1 MDASEQQVRPNL
13 RAGATSLASPP
24 AVASHDEIV
33 ADIAAQIR
41 ARAGSGEPLHIEK
54 GGVHHFVP
62 LAGDRR
68 FVGRPVDVSR
78 LNRVLE
84 IDPGRRRCVVEPGV
98 TFGALVRATLA
109 HGLIPT
115 VVPELEG
122 ITAGGAVAGCS
133 VESMSWRYGGFHD
146 SCEEYELV
154 SGAGEVLTVSRQR
167 DPQLFHMM
175 HGSYGTLAILT
186 RLSFELVPATRYVRL
201 EYRRFSTIES
211 FEAEL
216 RARIAAGDH
225 PFIDAIVHGPEE
237 LVLCLG
243 SFVATAPYVSDYRWL
258 DIYYK
263 STRTRSEDYLTT
275 EDYCF
280 RYDAECHWLTRTVR
294 PLEWKPVR
302 FAVGKLFLGSTNLIR
317 WSKRLERLLAL
328 KKRPDVVVD
337 VFVPSRRLRE
347 FFEWYK
353 RGLAF
358 YPLWLV
364 PYRIAEPYPWIAPG
378 HAAGFADD
386 LFIDCA
392 VYGKQN
398 GDPAVDWSQAL
409 EEKTYELGG
418 IKTLISRN
426 HHTREKFWQIYG
438 KDAYDAAKSRL
449 DPHALFPSL
458 YEKFHRT

>member
-1 MDASEQQVRPNL
+1 VTSRVSQQ
-13 RAGATSLASPP
+13 AHS
-24 AVASHDEIV
+24 SHDEIV
-33 ADIAAQIR
+33 AEIAAQMR
-41 ARAGSGEPLHIEK
+41 ERTGRGEAAHIQK

-62 LAGDRR
+62 LTRDRR
-68 FVGRPVDVSR
+68 FAGRPVDVSR

-84 IDPGRRRCVVEPGV
+84 IDPSRRRCVAEPGI
-98 TFGALVRATLA
+98 TFGELVRATLA

-154 SGAGEVLTVSRQR
+154 SGAGEVLTVSREYE
-167 DPQLFHMM
+167 PHLFHMM

-186 RLSFELVPATRYVRL
+186 RLSFTLVPAKRYVRL
-201 EYRRFSTIES
+201 EHRKFLTVEA

-216 RARIAAGDH
+216 RARIAAGDY
-225 PFIDAIVHGPEE
+225 PFIDGIVHGPDE

-243 SFVATAPYVSDYRWL
+243 TFAEDVPYTSDYRWL
-258 DIYYK
+258 DIFYK

-275 EDYCF
+275 EAYCF
-280 RYDAECHWLTRTVR
+280 RYDTECHWLTRTVP

-317 WSKRLERLLAL
+317 WSKRLAPLLSL
-328 KKRPDVVVD
+328 KKRPDVLVD
-337 VFVPSRRLRE
+337 VFVPSRRLRD
-347 FFEWYK
+347 FYAWYT

-364 PYRIAEPYPWIAPG
+364 PYRIAVPYPWIAPS
-378 HAAGFADD
+378 HAAGFGDD

-392 VYGKQN
+392 VYGKPN
-398 GDPAVDWSQAL
+398 GDPAIDWSQAL
-409 EEKTYELGG
+409 EDKTYELGG

-426 HHTREKFWQIYG
+426 HHTPEKFWQIYNKNG
-438 KDAYDAAKSRL
+438 YDAAKSRL
-449 DPHALFPSL
+449 DPNAVFPSL
-458 YEKFHRT
+458 YERFHQPRT

>member
-1 MDASEQQVRPNL
+1 MDAVEQQVTPSRRVGVTLLESHADP
-13 RAGATSLASPP
+13 
-24 AVASHDEIV
+24 SHDQIV
-33 ADIAAQIR
+33 ADIAAQMR
-41 ARAGSGEPLHIEK
+41 ARSGRGEPLHIQK

-62 LAGDRR
+62 LARDRR

-84 IDPGRRRCVVEPGV
+84 IDASARRCVAEPGI
-98 TFGALVRATLA
+98 TFGELVRATLA

-146 SCEEYELV
+146 SCEEYELI
-154 SGAGEVLTVSRQR
+154 SGVGEILTVSRQR

-186 RLSFELVPATRYVRL
+186 RLNFALVPAKRYVRL
-201 EYRRFSTIES
+201 EYRTFATLDS

-216 RARIAAGDH
+216 RARVAAGDY
-225 PFIDAIVHGPEE
+225 PFIDGIVHGPDE

-243 SFVATAPYVSDYRWL
+243 SFVDDAPYISDYRWL

-263 STRTRSEDYLTT
+263 STRTRRDDYLTT

-280 RYDAECHWLTRTVR
+280 RYDTECHWLTRTVP

-317 WSKRLERLLAL
+317 WSKRLAPLLSL

-337 VFVPSRRLRE
+337 VFVPSRRLGE
-347 FFEWYK
+347 FFEWYT

-364 PYRIAEPYPWIAPG
+364 PYRIAAPYPWIAPS
-378 HAAGFADD
+378 HAAGFGDD

-392 VYGKQN
+392 VYGKSN
-398 GDPAVDWSQAL
+398 GDPAIDWSQAL
-409 EEKTYELGG
+409 EAKTYELGG

-426 HHTREKFWQIYG
+426 HHTPEKFWQIYD
-438 KDAYDAAKSRL
+438 KNAYDAAKSRL
-449 DPHALFPSL
+449 DPNALFPSL
-458 YEKFHRT
+458 YEKFHRM

>member
-1 MDASEQQVRPNL
+1 MTASAPATVREGHHAPVTSHL
-13 RAGATSLASPP
+13 QDSHDQIVAEVAAQMRERAGRRES
-24 AVASHDEIV
+24 VHVD
-33 ADIAAQIR
+33 
-41 ARAGSGEPLHIEK
+41 K

-62 LAGDRR
+62 LPGDRR
-68 FVGRPVDVSR
+68 FGGRPLDVSR
-78 LNRVLE
+78 LNRVLA
-84 IDPGRRRCVVEPGV
+84 IDPSTRCCVAEPGV

-122 ITAGGAVAGCS
+122 ITAGGAVAGCA

-146 SCEEYELV
+146 SCTEYELV
-154 SGAGEVLTVSRQR
+154 SGAGEVLTVSRER
-167 DPQLFHMM
+167 EPQLFHMI

-186 RLSFELVPATRYVRL
+186 RLCFELVPAKRYVRL
-201 EYRRFSTIES
+201 EYRRFSTIAT

-216 RARIAAGDH
+216 RARIAAGAY
-225 PFIDAIVHGPEE
+225 PFIDAIAHGPDE

-243 SFVATAPYVSDYRWL
+243 QFVDTPPYVSNYRWL
-258 DIYYK
+258 DIFYK
-263 STRTRSEDYLTT
+263 STLNRQEDFLPTA
-275 EDYCF
+275 DYCF
-280 RYDAECHWLTRTVR
+280 RYDTECHWLTRTMP

-302 FAVGKLFLGSTNLIR
+302 FAVGKFVLGSTNLIR
-317 WSKRLERLLAL
+317 WSERLEPLLRL

-337 VFVPSRRLRE
+337 VFVPSRRLRD
-347 FFEWYK
+347 FFAWYT

-364 PYRIAEPYPWIAPG
+364 PYRIAEPYPWIAPA
-378 HAAGFADD
+378 HAARFDDD

-392 VYGKQN
+392 VYGKPN
-398 GDPAVDWSQAL
+398 NDPAIDWSQAL
-409 EEKTYELGG
+409 EDKTYELGG

-426 HHTREKFWQIYG
+426 HHTREKFWQIY
-438 KDAYDAAKSRL
+438 DQQRYDAAKSRL
-449 DPHALFPSL
+449 DPNAVFPSL

>member
-1 MDASEQQVRPNL
+1 MSPDDAHDR
-13 RAGATSLASPP
+13 T
-24 AVASHDEIV
+24 VAE
-33 ADIAAQIR
+33 IAAQAR
-41 ARAGSGEPLHIEK
+41 ERAGRGEPVHIQK

-62 LAGDRR
+62 FVRDRR
-68 FVGRPVDVSR
+68 FEGRPIDVSR

-84 IDPGRRRCVVEPGV
+84 IDPLRRRCVAEPGV
-98 TFGALVRATLA
+98 TFAELVRATLA

-146 SCEEYELV
+146 ACEEYELV
-154 SGAGEVLTVSRQR
+154 SGAGEVLTVSPEHE
-167 DPQLFHMM
+167 PQLFHMV

-186 RLSFELVPATRYVRL
+186 RLSFALVPAKRYVRL
-201 EYRRFSTIES
+201 EYRRFSTIEA
-211 FEAEL
+211 FDAAL
-216 RARIAAGDH
+216 RACIAAGEY
-225 PFIDAIVHGPEE
+225 PFIDGIAHGPDE

-243 SFVATAPYVSDYRWL
+243 TFADAAPYTSDYRWL

-263 STRTRSEDYLTT
+263 STRVRSEDYLTT

-280 RYDAECHWLTRTVR
+280 RYDTECHWLTRTVP

-317 WSKRLERLLAL
+317 WSKRLAPVLAL
-328 KKRPDVVVD
+328 KARPDVVVD
-337 VFVPSRRLRE
+337 VFVPSRRLRD
-347 FFEWYK
+347 FFAWYT

-364 PYRIAEPYPWIAPG
+364 PYRIPTPYPWIAPA
-378 HAAGFADD
+378 HAAGFGDD

-392 VYGKQN
+392 VYGKSN
-398 GDPAVDWSQAL
+398 GDPSIDWSQAL
-409 EEKTYELGG
+409 EEETYALGG

-426 HHTREKFWQIYG
+426 HHTPERFWQIY
-438 KDAYDAAKSRL
+438 DQHAYETAKSRL
-449 DPHALFPSL
+449 DPHGVFPSL
-458 YEKFHRT
+458 YEKFHRS

>member
-1 MDASEQQVRPNL
+1 
-13 RAGATSLASPP
+13 
-24 AVASHDEIV
+24 VAE
-33 ADIAAQIR
+33 IAAQIR
-41 ARAGSGEPLHIEK
+41 MRAGHGEAVHIEK

-62 LAGDRR
+62 LVGDRR
-68 FVGRPVDVSR
+68 FAGRPVDVSG

-84 IDPGRRRCVVEPGV
+84 IDPRRRRCVAEPGV
-98 TFGALVRATLA
+98 TFGELVRTTLP

-122 ITAGGAVAGCS
+122 ITVGGAVAGCS

-146 SCEEYELV
+146 ACEEYELV
-154 SGAGEVLTVSRQR
+154 SGLGEVLTVSPQR
-167 DPQLFHMM
+167 DPHLFHMM

-186 RLSFELVPATRYVRL
+186 RLSFALVPATRYVRL
-201 EYRRFSTIES
+201 EYRKLSTVEA

-216 RARIAAGDH
+216 RACIAAGDH
-225 PFIDAIVHGPEE
+225 PFIDGIVHAPDE

-243 SFVATAPYVSDYRWL
+243 TFADAAPYTSDYRSL
-258 DIYYK
+258 GIYYK

-280 RYDAECHWLTRTVR
+280 RYDTECHWLTRSVP
-294 PLEWKPVR
+294 PLEWKAVR

-317 WSKRLERLLAL
+317 WSKRLERVLAL

-347 FFEWYK
+347 FFDWYA
-353 RGLAF
+353 RGLAY

-364 PYRIAEPYPWIAPG
+364 PYRIAAPYPWIAPS

-392 VYGKQN
+392 VYGKRN
-398 GDPAVDWSQAL
+398 GDPAIDWSQAL

-426 HHTREKFWQIYG
+426 HHTREKFWQIYN
-438 KDAYDAAKSRL
+438 KTAYDAAKSRL
-449 DPHALFPSL
+449 DPNAVFASL
-458 YEKFHRT
+458 YEKFHRM

>member
-1 MDASEQQVRPNL
+1 MSPDDAHDR
-13 RAGATSLASPP
+13 T
-24 AVASHDEIV
+24 VAE
-33 ADIAAQIR
+33 IAAQVR
-41 ARAGSGEPLHIEK
+41 ERAGRGEPVHIQK

-62 LAGDRR
+62 FVRDRR
-68 FVGRPVDVSR
+68 FEGRPIDVSR

-84 IDPGRRRCVVEPGV
+84 IDPLRRRCVAEPGV
-98 TFGALVRATLA
+98 TFAELVRATLA

-146 SCEEYELV
+146 ACEEYELV
-154 SGAGEVLTVSRQR
+154 SGAGEVLTVSPEHE
-167 DPQLFHMM
+167 PQLFHMI

-186 RLSFELVPATRYVRL
+186 RLSFALVPAKRYVRL
-201 EYRRFSTIES
+201 EYRRFSTIEA
-211 FEAEL
+211 FDAAL
-216 RARIAAGDH
+216 RACIAAGDH
-225 PFIDAIVHGPEE
+225 PFIDGIAHGPDE

-243 SFVATAPYVSDYRWL
+243 TFAYAAPYTSDYRWL

-263 STRTRSEDYLTT
+263 STRVRSEDYLTT

-280 RYDAECHWLTRTVR
+280 RYDTECHWLTSTVP

-317 WSKRLERLLAL
+317 WSKRLAPVLAL
-328 KKRPDVVVD
+328 KTRPDVVVD
-337 VFVPSRRLRE
+337 VFVPSRRLRD
-347 FFEWYK
+347 FFAWYT

-364 PYRIAEPYPWIAPG
+364 PYRMAAPYPWIAPA
-378 HAAGFADD
+378 HAAGFGDD

-392 VYGKQN
+392 VYGKSN
-398 GDPAVDWSQAL
+398 GDPSIDWSQAL
-409 EEKTYELGG
+409 EEQTYALGG

-426 HHTREKFWQIYG
+426 HHTPEGFWHIYD
-438 KDAYDAAKSRL
+438 KHAYETAKSRL
-449 DPHALFPSL
+449 DPHGVFPSL

>member
-1 MDASEQQVRPNL
+1 VRPSHG
-13 RAGATSLASPP
+13 AGATSLSSRSAYT
-24 AVASHDEIV
+24 SHDQIV
-33 ADIAAQIR
+33 AEIAAQFR
-41 ARAGSGEPLHIEK
+41 ARSGDGAPMHIDK

-62 LAGDRR
+62 LPRDRR
-68 FVGRPVDVSR
+68 FAGRRVDVSR

-84 IDPGRRRCVVEPGV
+84 IDPRARRCVAEPGIM
-98 TFGALVRATLA
+98 FGELVRATLA

-154 SGAGEVLTVSRQR
+154 SGLGEVLTVSRQR
-167 DPQLFHMM
+167 DPHLFHMM

-186 RLSFELVPATRYVRL
+186 RLSFELVPAKRYVRL
-201 EYRRFSTIES
+201 EYRKFSTIES

-216 RARIAAGDH
+216 RARIAARDY
-225 PFIDAIVHGPEE
+225 PFIDAIVHGPGE

-243 SFVATAPYVSDYRWL
+243 TFVDEAPYTSDYRWL
-258 DIYYK
+258 GIYYK

-280 RYDAECHWLTRTVR
+280 RYDTECHWLTGTVP

-317 WSKRLERLLAL
+317 WSKRLEPVLSL
-328 KKRPDVVVD
+328 KRRPDVVVD

-347 FFEWYK
+347 FFEWYTG
-353 RGLAF
+353 GLAF

-364 PYRIAEPYPWIAPG
+364 PYRIPTPYPWIAPS
-378 HAAGFADD
+378 HAAGFGDD

-392 VYGKQN
+392 VYGKRN
-398 GDPAVDWSQAL
+398 GDPAIDWSQAL

-426 HHTREKFWQIYG
+426 HHTREKFWQIFN

-449 DPHALFPSL
+449 DPNAVFPSL

>member
-1 MDASEQQVRPNL
+1 MTSHVSQQAR
-13 RAGATSLASPP
+13 S
-24 AVASHDEIV
+24 SHDQIV
-33 ADIAAQIR
+33 AEIAAQMR
-41 ARAGSGEPLHIEK
+41 ERAGRGEAVHIQK

-62 LAGDRR
+62 LTRDRR
-68 FVGRPVDVSR
+68 FAGRPVDVSR

-84 IDPGRRRCVVEPGV
+84 IDPSRRRCVAEPGI
-98 TFGALVRATLA
+98 TFGELVRATLA

-154 SGAGEVLTVSRQR
+154 SGAGEVLTVSRECE
-167 DPQLFHMM
+167 PHLFQMM

-186 RLSFELVPATRYVRL
+186 RLSFRLVPAKRYVRL
-201 EYRRFSTIES
+201 EHRKFSTVEA

-216 RARIAAGDH
+216 RARIAAGDY
-225 PFIDAIVHGPEE
+225 PFIDGIVHGPDE

-243 SFVATAPYVSDYRWL
+243 TFADEAPYTSDYRWL
-258 DIYYK
+258 DIFYK

-280 RYDAECHWLTRTVR
+280 RYDAECHWLTRTVP

-302 FAVGKLFLGSTNLIR
+302 FAVGKFFLGSTNLIR
-317 WSKRLERLLAL
+317 WSKRLEPLLSL

-337 VFVPSRRLRE
+337 VFVPSRRLRD
-347 FFEWYK
+347 FYTWYT

-364 PYRIAEPYPWIAPG
+364 PYRIAAPYPWIAPS
-378 HAAGFADD
+378 HAAGFGDD

-392 VYGKQN
+392 VYGKPN
-398 GDPAVDWSQAL
+398 GDPAIDWSQAL
-409 EEKTYELGG
+409 EDKTYELGG

-426 HHTREKFWQIYG
+426 HHTPEKFWQIYNKNG
-438 KDAYDAAKSRL
+438 YDAAKSRL
-449 DPHALFPSL
+449 DPNAVFPSL
-458 YEKFHRT
+458 YGKFHRPRT

>member
-1 MDASEQQVRPNL
+1 VPTPERVSARVSRQAPSAHDA
-13 RAGATSLASPP
+13 T
-24 AVASHDEIV
+24 VAE
-33 ADIAAQIR
+33 IAAQVR
-41 ARAGSGEPLHIEK
+41 ERVGRKEPGHIEK

-68 FVGRPVDVSR
+68 FGGRPVDISR

-84 IDPGRRRCVVEPGV
+84 IDPIGRRCVAEPGV
-98 TFGALVRATLA
+98 TFGELVRATLA

-122 ITAGGAVAGCS
+122 ITVGGAVAGCS
-133 VESMSWRYGGFHD
+133 VESQSWRYGGFHD
-146 SCEEYELV
+146 SCEEYELI
-154 SGAGEVLTVSRQR
+154 SGAGEVLTVSRER
-167 DPQLFHMM
+167 EPGLFDMM

-186 RLSFELVPATRYVRL
+186 RLSFALAPATRYVRL
-201 EYRRFSTIES
+201 DYRTFSTVEA

-216 RARIAAGDH
+216 RARIAAGDY
-225 PFIDAIVHGPEE
+225 PFIDGIVHGPNE

-243 SFVATAPYVSDYRWL
+243 RFVDDAPYTSDYRWL

-263 STRTRSEDYLTT
+263 STRTRREDYLTT

-280 RYDAECHWLTRTVR
+280 RYDTECHWLTRTVP
-294 PLEWKPVR
+294 PLEWKAVR
-302 FAVGKLFLGSTNLIR
+302 FAVGKLFLGSSNLIR
-317 WSKRLERLLAL
+317 WSKRLEPLLAR

-347 FFEWYK
+347 FFAWYA
-353 RGLAF
+353 RGLAY

-364 PYRIAEPYPWIAPG
+364 PYRIGAPYPWIAPL
-378 HAAGFADD
+378 HAAGFGDE

-392 VYGKQN
+392 VYGKRN
-398 GDPAVDWSQAL
+398 GDPAIDWSQAL

-426 HHTREKFWQIYG
+426 HHTPEQFWQIYN
-438 KDAYDAAKSRL
+438 KPTYDAAKRRL
-449 DPHALFPSL
+449 DPHSLFPSL
-458 YEKFHRT
+458 YEKFHRL